1 MEMYS
6 VPRNAVL
13 YNVSCHFTFLISLL
27 LRPKT
32 ETKRLNLCLSP
43 ELRSTNH
50 RSSLSLMSLATHRWF
65 RCISLFIFE
74 LAKSEVIFAHQNL
87 ISNRLIY
94 LVHAKSTGELISFGF
109 SDRSNMNLRW
119 VQTKNDFTFWLIF
132 GLSLNLGLSES
143 LIETLIQKVK
153 WPVDV
158 SILELQD
165 QS

>member
-87 ISNRLIY
+87 ISNWLTYVSCACRI
-94 LVHAKSTGELISFGF
+94 
-109 SDRSNMNLRW
+109 NRW
-119 VQTKNDFTFWLIF
+119 VNKLWIQRSLSPKF
-132 GLSLNLGLSES
+132 GLSEMLSKS
-143 LIETLIQKVK
+143 LRPYKKRLSLFG
-153 WPVDV
+153 WSLV
-158 SILELQD
+158 SVRV
-165 QS
+165 